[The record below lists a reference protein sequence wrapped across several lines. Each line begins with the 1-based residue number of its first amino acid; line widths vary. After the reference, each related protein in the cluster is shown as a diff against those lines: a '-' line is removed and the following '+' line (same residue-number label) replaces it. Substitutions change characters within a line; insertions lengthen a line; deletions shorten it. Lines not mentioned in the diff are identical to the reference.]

1 MTFILK
7 GYMQSHKDTGA
18 EAAKLAG
25 RLLQWS
31 RPDRKA
37 AQPCRA
43 VVGGLRCVQLGI
55 YLEGRIYN
63 SWTDLMWGVRG

>member
-1 MTFILK
+1 MMWDLK
-7 GYMQSHKDTGA
+7 GLHA
-18 EAAKLAG
+18 EPQRYRSRG
-25 RLLQWS
+25 SRLLQWS

-43 VVGGLRCVQLGI
+43 MVGGLRSVRLGT

>member
-18 EAAKLAG
+18 EAAKAG
-25 RLLQWS
+25 KQVLIVK
-31 RPDRKA
+31 PDRKA

-63 SWTDLMWGVRG
+63 RGQI